1 MSSECSNSC
10 GEGVKHIKYQCI
22 QRFLKSQQT
31 NPVDS
36 TFCSNIPTPRTMEK
50 CHGTC
55 PDATWSYGDWDMVN
69 YGGTINNCVLSHLNN
84 CVPFFSLLSLSLS
97 SSCFRN
103 RVVVLRPRKLCV
115 R

>member
-1 MSSECSNSC
+1 MSKWRRLVDQHNILKPWNLSSRWEPLSSECSNSC

-55 PDATWSYGDWDMVN
+55 PDATWSYGDWDLVN
-69 YGGTINNCVLSHLNN
+69 HGGTINQ
-84 CVPFFSLLSLSLS
+84 P
-97 SSCFRN
+97 CF
-103 RVVVLRPRKLCV
+103 VTPQ
-115 R
+115 